1 MMNRVSSPSSNA
13 TAINTD
19 SSGVISTMNG
29 HIVNPIGTS
38 TTTLSTITTTTTTT
52 TTSTQCAH
60 QSSSRH
66 HHLHHHRGQ
75 PHPQSQPHHQHHHH
89 NRMNHPQQLSLV
101 AGNGGTKCQQNVK
114 CVFLGDGAI
123 GKTSLIVSYTT
134 NGYPAEY
141 VPTAFDTY
149 SGMCTLLYNYQTRAH
164 THKYT
169 QLIDQLGHC
178 ARII

>member
-1 MMNRVSSPSSNA
+1 MC
-13 TAINTD
+13 
-19 SSGVISTMNG
+19 STCT
-29 HIVNPIGTS
+29 PIF
-38 TTTLSTITTTTTTT
+38 I
-52 TTSTQCAH
+52 
-60 QSSSRH
+60 SSSSSH
-66 HHLHHHRGQ
+66 HHHHHRGQ

-149 SGMCTLLYNYQTRAH
+149 SVQIMFS
-164 THKYT
+164 
-169 QLIDQLGHC
+169 IFS
-178 ARII
+178 ARENWRSCSITKLNENQV